1 MSKSKKIFV
10 AINLVGGLAVLSS
23 YLFCFILYPTYS
35 RSLWGSAS
43 DKVITFFVISMV
55 LAAAGYVWFTFYLLK
70 GNKLEDSNFGTLFG
84 VKIINLLYLMV
95 LTCSTI
101 WMPASI
107 SFSMS
112 ENIFVELIIRLI
124 LWTVGLS
131 SLGILIYIYNIN
143 IDDGKSSFLSHMFAL
158 LGTMVF
164 TIHTLILDAVI
175 WPFLYF

>member
-1 MSKSKKIFV
+1 MSKAKKIFV

-55 LAAAGYVWFTFYLLK
+55 LAAAGYAWFTFYLLK

>member
-1 MSKSKKIFV
+1 
-10 AINLVGGLAVLSS
+10 
-23 YLFCFILYPTYS
+23 
-35 RSLWGSAS
+35 
-43 DKVITFFVISMV
+43 
-55 LAAAGYVWFTFYLLK
+55 
-70 GNKLEDSNFGTLFG
+70 
-84 VKIINLLYLMV
+84 MV

-124 LWTVGLS
+124 LWMVGLS